1 MRLKPS
7 TLLLAALCLSWVG
20 CGPSSSPTAPGGS
33 AGTATPPT
41 GDQSLPETP
50 RVVRS
55 EPGVRGGR
63 LVFAD
68 FGDPKTFNPVT
79 ANETSSLDLIYL
91 MFDGLVKK
99 DQITQELLPGLAES
113 WTVSPDQK
121 TWRFKLRKGVKWSDG
136 HPFSADDVVF
146 TFNELVYNPKT
157 PNVKVDVLRVDGKDF
172 KVTKIDDL
180 TVEVFTHEI
189 FAPFLEF
196 FGHDVH
202 IVPKHKLEASVRND
216 SFESAYGVN
225 TKPEDL
231 IGTGPFRL
239 KQFKPGELTLLE
251 RNPHYWSVD
260 SKGTRLPYFDNV
272 VVVVVPDQN
281 AISLR
286 FTKGELHVQEF
297 VRPEE
302 AASYREKAKAGAFN
316 LYEMGVGNKRD
327 MLIFNM
333 NTGTNKAGKPFVA
346 PSKLKWFRNVK
357 FRQAIAYAIDR
368 DAIVKSTLS
377 GEGSPQFGFISS
389 GNTKWF
395 NPNVPQYP
403 FDLAKA
409 RALLKEIGIEDRN
422 RDGLL
427 EDAEGNVIEFELNT
441 NAGNSR
447 REKGSILVQQDL
459 KNLGIKLNYRPLE
472 FNTLV
477 SKLDSVYDFECIFL
491 GLVAES
497 SDPASSL
504 NVLRSSGSTHQWF
517 PRQTSPSTDWEARI
531 DDLMNR
537 QLKTLDSAER
547 KKLFDEVQFILADQV
562 PVIYTSS
569 MNAFAASRKE
579 LRNVRPTVN
588 VNNALIWNVEELYLK
603 P

>member
-1 MRLKPS
+1 
-7 TLLLAALCLSWVG
+7 
-20 CGPSSSPTAPGGS
+20 
-33 AGTATPPT
+33 
-41 GDQSLPETP
+41 
-50 RVVRS
+50 
-55 EPGVRGGR
+55 
-63 LVFAD
+63 
-68 FGDPKTFNPVT
+68 
-79 ANETSSLDLIYL
+79 
-91 MFDGLVKK
+91 
-99 DQITQELLPGLAES
+99 
-113 WTVSPDQK
+113 
-121 TWRFKLRKGVKWSDG
+121 
-136 HPFSADDVVF
+136 
-146 TFNELVYNPKT
+146 
-157 PNVKVDVLRVDGKDF
+157 
-172 KVTKIDDL
+172 
-180 TVEVFTHEI
+180 
-189 FAPFLEF
+189 
-196 FGHDVH
+196 
-202 IVPKHKLEASVRND
+202 
-216 SFESAYGVN
+216 
-225 TKPEDL
+225 
-231 IGTGPFRL
+231 
-239 KQFKPGELTLLE
+239 
-251 RNPHYWSVD
+251 
-260 SKGTRLPYFDNV
+260 
-272 VVVVVPDQN
+272 
-281 AISLR
+281 
-286 FTKGELHVQEF
+286 
-297 VRPEE
+297 
-302 AASYREKAKAGAFN
+302 
-316 LYEMGVGNKRD
+316 MGVGNKRD